1 MSIPVGKSFAL
12 LALLGVFST
21 AAAAE
26 QLSGTVLYNSK
37 DSRVLG
43 LQTAAGP
50 TALAYGPDMQFTGV
64 AAMDGVKACDEIEVD
79 VAAKGQSREI
89 RAVRLSRKGDPAS
102 CQIPATVIVPASDL
116 YRALQDKSALVV
128 DVRTPDEFAKA
139 HFDGAVSIP
148 LPELAAR
155 AAELPKD
162 KPVILYC
169 ATARRSA
176 LAAAILRV
184 NGINATYVKGKFSVN
199 DGKPQIIE

>member
-1 MSIPVGKSFAL
+1 MKKTAAM
-12 LALLGVFST
+12 LALT
-21 AAAAE
+21 ALFATPAVAE
-26 QLSGTVLYNSK
+26 QLSGQVIYNSK

-43 LQTAAGP
+43 LNTAAGM
-50 TALAYGPDMQFTGV
+50 TALAYGPDMQFSGV
-64 AAMDGVKACDEIEVD
+64 AAIDGVKACDEIEVEA
-79 VAAKGQSREI
+79 VVKGQTKEI
-89 RAVRLSRKGDPAS
+89 RNIRLSRKGDPAS
-102 CQIPATVIVPASDL
+102 CQIPPAVIVPVSDL
-116 YRALQDKSALVV
+116 YRALLDKSAVVV
-128 DVRTPDEFAKA
+128 DVRTPEEFAKA

-155 AAELPKD
+155 SVELPKD